1 METARGF
8 ISMRLEQLYYLCEIA
23 KNKSISYTAEL
34 VHVSHPALSNAINKL
49 EAELGVKLLN
59 RLRQGVYLTEE
70 GKKVVKTATE
80 ILANI
85 QHLEYDLALSK
96 VKKQNQ
102 VGNLTLHTTQQL
114 ANTILTKVLMDFYKK
129 YPHIRIN
136 IKESNS
142 LQSISNF
149 QADDCR
155 LSFIAIT
162 DDILKKYS
170 KVHEKGNNF
179 YFEKL
184 RDGKLH
190 AVVGKQH
197 PLATHKNV
205 SVEEIIKYPL
215 IIVENGCLPY
225 TEMLKKYGDPDILVI
240 SDIFASSSNF
250 INSGFGV
257 ALASS
262 FFIIPNSKCV
272 YIPISNNIKVSLGL
286 VWRENYD
293 LDLIQQQFINF
304 CVEAFKK
311 K

>member
-34 VHVSHPALSNAINKL
+34 VHVSQPALSNAIHKL

-149 QADDCR
+149 Q
-155 LSFIAIT
+155 
-162 DDILKKYS
+162 
-170 KVHEKGNNF
+170 
-179 YFEKL
+179 
-184 RDGKLH
+184 
-190 AVVGKQH
+190 
-197 PLATHKNV
+197 
-205 SVEEIIKYPL
+205 
-215 IIVENGCLPY
+215 
-225 TEMLKKYGDPDILVI
+225 
-240 SDIFASSSNF
+240 
-250 INSGFGV
+250 
-257 ALASS
+257 
-262 FFIIPNSKCV
+262 
-272 YIPISNNIKVSLGL
+272 
-286 VWRENYD
+286 
-293 LDLIQQQFINF
+293 
-304 CVEAFKK
+304 
-311 K
+311 